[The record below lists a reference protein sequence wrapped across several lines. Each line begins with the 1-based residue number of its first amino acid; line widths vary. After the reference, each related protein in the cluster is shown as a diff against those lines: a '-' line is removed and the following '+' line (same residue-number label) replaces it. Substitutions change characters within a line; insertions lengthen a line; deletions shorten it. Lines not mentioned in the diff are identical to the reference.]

1 MNLQHMLPHQLEQAV
16 SEGWPLLVPTGC
28 IEYHGPHL
36 ALGLD
41 TIVVE
46 ELLHRVAQQM
56 DCVVAPPFWYGP
68 TGYAVS
74 GPEQGT
80 IDVSTEVFGRHVKDV
95 LSSFWDIG
103 FQWIV
108 VGVHHQQM
116 EGPESLAVRQAA
128 VGITFEKTHAD
139 RGDAWWGRAALP
151 VEDRVFERIQVW
163 PSVLPAAAE
172 QGVVMADHA
181 GYYETSLLMAARPD
195 LVELD
200 RLGMDAPWYCITPG
214 SKARK
219 ATIEAGQRMWECMVD
234 AWVQALRA
242 LQSPK
247 RPSPND
253 VTVNGLF

>member
-1 MNLQHMLPHQLEQAV
+1 
-16 SEGWPLLVPTGC
+16 
-28 IEYHGPHL
+28 
-36 ALGLD
+36 
-41 TIVVE
+41 
-46 ELLHRVAQQM
+46 
-56 DCVVAPPFWYGP
+56 
-68 TGYAVS
+68 
-74 GPEQGT
+74 
-80 IDVSTEVFGRHVKDV
+80 
-95 LSSFWDIG
+95 
-103 FQWIV
+103 
-108 VGVHHQQM
+108 M

-128 VGITFEKTHAD
+128 AEITFEKTHAD

-247 RPSPND
+247 RPSPDD
-253 VTVNGLF
+253 VIVSGLF